1 MSNHDMALLL
11 EGDSMTVDG
20 AMQGLEGIEG
30 LQGIQGME
38 GIEGME
44 GMEGMGSM
52 GSMGSA
58 MALDEVDLFGD
69 PVMDDALAGLPSR
82 PLPSKSLLQRV
93 DELRTRGCCQG
104 IAWSRQGTIATIA
117 KDAMSVELRFIR
129 SHPDTTEWG
138 LSEPSSWSPPSP
150 GASPPVP
157 NPPAPISLAS
167 SSAPFVHLAWSPTMS
182 PDLAVIDALGRLT
195 ILSFS
200 IANNQP
206 YPARRWETDAADDL
220 HAIVGCY
227 WLPQGMAPN
236 KQVSRSVR
244 TLYQE
249 RVSTNPR
256 LKSSTLST
264 ARPPEASPSIDMSI
278 SFSRPRAHGTRTR
291 PRVPSCASQRMAPS
305 NSSLHRITA
314 GQKKR
319 RLNSRA

>member
-30 LQGIQGME
+30 MQGIQGM
-38 GIEGME
+38 EGME

-69 PVMDDALAGLPSR
+69 PVMDDALAGLPSQA
-82 PLPSKSLLQRV
+82 LPSKSLLQRI

-150 GASPPVP
+150 VASPPAP
-157 NPPAPISLAS
+157 NPPTPISLAS

-200 IANNQP
+200 IANNLP

-236 KQVSRSVR
+236 KQVSRSR
-244 TLYQE
+244 CTLY
-249 RVSTNPR
+249 RKCLFTNPL
-256 LKSSTLST
+256 LKSFTSST
-264 ARPPEASPSIDMSI
+264 ARLPRASPSIDMSI
-278 SFSRPRAHGTRTR
+278 NSSRPRAPGTRTR

-305 NSSLHRITA
+305 NSSSHKTTA

-319 RLNSRA
+319 PSNSRA